1 MKHAARVISMAIML
15 LIVANHFSLAILSKG
30 DKFLP
35 FSLKAVDEKIYTVK
49 MEGTRLAVLTESR
62 MNGKIEVR
70 KIYPDAVLLDF
81 WATWCVPCRAAMPFM
96 QKIYERFLPNAGQE
110 SGGLLLFGISLD
122 QMGSKAV
129 RPFYTKLKI
138 TYPMLA
144 DSAESQE
151 KDGMI
156 TNTREMSSQYR
167 VQEIPV
173 VYLIDSNGIIEHS
186 HLGFRKEEMTG
197 LEAIIQGVIQ
207 EKRK

>member
-1 MKHAARVISMAIML
+1 MKHAARVISLSISL
-15 LIVANHFSLAILSKG
+15 LVFANHFSLAILSKG

-49 MEGTRLAVLTESR
+49 MEEARLVVLTESR
-62 MNGKIEVR
+62 VNGKTAVR

-96 QKIYERFLPNAGQE
+96 QKIYERFLSDAGQE
-110 SGGLLLFGISLD
+110 SGGLLLLGISLD
-122 QMGSKAV
+122 QTGSKV
-129 RPFYTKLKI
+129 VKPFYTKLKI

-144 DSAESQE
+144 DPAESHGKE
-151 KDGMI
+151 GMI

-186 HLGFRKEEMTG
+186 HLGFRKEEMAG
-197 LEAIIQGVIQ
+197 LEAIIQGLIQ

>member
-1 MKHAARVISMAIML
+1 MKRATRGIFMAIL
-15 LIVANHFSLAILSKG
+15 LLVFANHSSLAILSRG

-35 FSLKAVDEKIYTVK
+35 FCLKAVDQKIYTVK
-49 MEGTRLAVLTESR
+49 MDGGRLAVLTESQV
-62 MNGKIEVR
+62 NGKKEVC

-96 QKIYERFLPNAGQE
+96 QKIYERFMPDEGQE
-110 SGGLLLFGISLD
+110 SGGLLIFGISLD
-122 QMGSKAV
+122 QMGSKVV
-129 RPFYTKLKI
+129 RPFSAKLKL

-144 DSAESQE
+144 DPAESQGN
-151 KDGMI
+151 DGVI
-156 TNTREMSSQYR
+156 TNTREMSSKYG

-186 HLGFRKEEMTG
+186 HIGFRKEEVAG
-197 LEAIIQGVIQ
+197 LEEMIQGMIR